1 MTLQVIYYSNQ
12 VMRHPSGRA
21 YPPNASNICTIPATD
36 AFSWQGGSGVPGGL
50 PPATIFPGQL
60 LRSSNQG
67 QPQFLYFTGATTD
80 RPVPNTPS
88 TTQAFMWPADAGGFG
103 ERYLDTTL
111 NKFVFYI
118 GAGFGSTSWIDQ
130 NGLFV

>member
-1 MTLQVIYYSNQ
+1 MTLNVAYFSTQ
-12 VMRHPSGRA
+12 VMRHPSGRSYA
-21 YPPNASNICTIPATD
+21 PNASNICTIPATD

-60 LRSSNQG
+60 LRSTNQG

-88 TTQAFMWPADAGGFG
+88 TTQAFMWPDAAGFAAP
-103 ERYLDTTL
+103 YYDTTL
-111 NKFVFYI
+111 SKFVFYV
-118 GAGFGSTSWIDQ
+118 GPGFGSTNWTDQ